1 MHTSQDRLQV
11 PDRERE
17 GLRDGLLPAELPE
30 VQGTQVMTTSEY
42 VLVIAGCFAPV
53 WLAIGIVVGAL
64 ITRRKH
70 DR

>member
-1 MHTSQDRLQV
+1 
-11 PDRERE
+11 
-17 GLRDGLLPAELPE
+17 
-30 VQGTQVMTTSEY
+30 MTTSEY